1 MEIAVKET
9 YAHMLKDESLVQN
22 AETLYIVEFLFDK
35 SWDGYTKTAIFKAGS
50 VELSVKLTDDR
61 CIIPAECLK
70 QAGVSLHIGVSG
82 VKGAEQKDTVWCLTS
97 RIMYAVDAAQLVP
110 PSHSGGDIRAQ
121 ILEVIR
127 ENTATDE
134 EVDAAL
140 DDAFGSD
147 WTPPDDPEHP
157 GNTATDEE
165 VEDVLDDVFGDEP

>member
-61 CIIPAECLK
+61 CIIPAEC
-70 QAGVSLHIGVSG
+70 
-82 VKGAEQKDTVWCLTS
+82 
-97 RIMYAVDAAQLVP
+97 
-110 PSHSGGDIRAQ
+110 
-121 ILEVIR
+121 
-127 ENTATDE
+127 
-134 EVDAAL
+134 
-140 DDAFGSD
+140 